1 MFDSIADLAR
11 VSFRSGE
18 TLFLQGDPGDCCY
31 LVVSGHVEV
40 FRQIGGIPV
49 TLAVVDPGGL
59 LGEVALIDG
68 GSRAANAV
76 ALGDTE
82 CVRITPE
89 ALARRIE
96 ALEPMQR
103 LVVESLLDYVRT
115 GLRLLDEAYAP
126 PQDGDLDWDGE
137 IRPMFEAAHGMAA
150 AD

>member
-11 VSFRSGE
+11 VSFASGE
-18 TLFLQGDPGDCCY
+18 ALFMQGDPADCCY

-49 TLAVVDPGGL
+49 TLSIVDPGGL

-68 GSRAANAV
+68 GARAANAV

-82 CVRITPE
+82 CVRVTPE

-103 LVVESLLDYVRT
+103 LVVEGLLDYVRT
-115 GLRLLDEAYAP
+115 GLRLLDEAYTP
-126 PQDGDLDWDGE
+126 PVPADLDWDGE
-137 IRPMFEAAHGMAA
+137 IRPMFEAAHAHAG